1 MKNPSAKTRSRAAL
15 FASLLLASL
24 GTMTIAPSAQAVD
37 IAMPSPVV
45 VELFTSQGC
54 SSCPPADAFM
64 KDLSQR
70 EGVLALSL
78 PVDYW
83 DYLGW
88 KDTLASSANT
98 NRQRSY
104 QNGLGTRNVYTPQMV
119 INGTAHAVG
128 SRRTLVDAEIAAQ
141 SKAETNALTMHFEK
155 KDGIVELKV
164 SASAMPKD
172 QTHATLWLVRYDKAT
187 PVDIKRGENRGKT
200 VTYVNVVREMMPIG
214 MWTGQAVTIDIPM
227 DSLMAQG
234 YDGCAAILQADGQ
247 GPILAAAELDLAD
260 L

>member
-1 MKNPSAKTRSRAAL
+1 MEKFSVKNTVYTA
-15 FASLLLASL
+15 LLASL
-24 GTMTIAPSAQAVD
+24 LWVSTGTSTIANA
-37 IAMPSPVV
+37 AMSSPVV

-54 SSCPPADAFM
+54 SSCPPADAYM
-64 KDLSQR
+64 KDLSKR

-88 KDTLASSANT
+88 KDTLASPAHT
-98 NRQRSY
+98 NRQRAY
-104 QNGLGTRNVYTPQMV
+104 PDGLGPRHVYTPHMV
-119 INGTAHAVG
+119 INGRTHAVG
-128 SRRTLVDAEIAAQ
+128 SRRALVEEAIEAQ
-141 SKAETNALTMHFEK
+141 RKDKTNPLSMHFEK
-155 KDGIVELKV
+155 KNDVLELKV
-164 SASAMPKD
+164 GASAMPED
-172 QTHATLWLVRYDKAT
+172 QKHATLWLVRYSKHT

-247 GPILAAAELDLAD
+247 GPILAAAELDLAG

>member
-1 MKNPSAKTRSRAAL
+1 MKNPSAKTRSRIA
-15 FASLLLASL
+15 LLACFFLASVS
-24 GTMTIAPSAQAVD
+24 TVSITSAAQAAD
-37 IAMPSPVV
+37 TLMPSPIV

-88 KDTLASSANT
+88 KDTLASPANA
-98 NRQRSY
+98 NRQRAY

-128 SRRTLVDAEIAAQ
+128 SRRTLVDQAIAAQ
-141 SKAETNALTMHFEK
+141 RKAETTSPQMHFEK
-155 KDGIVELKV
+155 KDGIVELNV

-172 QTHATLWLVRYDKAT
+172 QKHATLWLVRYNKET

-214 MWTGQAVTIDIPM
+214 MWTGEEVTIDIPM

-247 GPILAAAELDLAD
+247 GPILAAAELDLTE